1 MYVTRLS
8 HKILVMELR
17 EYQEQLALIKA
28 WLGKGSINIFGLPFA
43 GKDTHAQTLA
53 DALDGIVLGGGDILR
68 NSTIPQH
75 VRNLIDEG
83 NLAPTEDYIKIVLPY
98 LSKPRFANG
107 PLILSSVGR
116 WHGEEE
122 GVIGAA
128 KASGH
133 ELMAAIYLDIDEET
147 ARRRWE
153 SSQTDE
159 TRGPRADDARHK
171 LDTRFEEF
179 KNKTLPVVDYYRKA
193 GLLIEID
200 GKPDTA
206 RVSQDIIESL
216 VAFSKK

>member
-1 MYVTRLS
+1 
-8 HKILVMELR
+8 MELR

-28 WLGKGSINIFGLPFA
+28 WLGNGSINIFGLPFA

-68 NSTIPQH
+68 NSDIPEH
-75 VRNLIDEG
+75 VRTLIDAG
-83 NLAPTEDYIKIVLPY
+83 NLAPTDDYINIVLPY
-98 LSKPRFANG
+98 LSREEFRDH

-133 ELMAAIYLDIDEET
+133 ELKAVIYLDIDEDI
-147 ARRRWE
+147 ARQRWE
-153 SSQTDE
+153 ASREDE

-171 LDTRFEEF
+171 LDTRFDEF
-179 KNKTLPVVDYYRKA
+179 KNKTLPVVDYYREA

-206 RVSQDIIESL
+206 RVSQDIIDAL
-216 VAFSKK
+216 LAFSKL